1 MGEVKNE
8 NKYKGLS
15 ITGVNDEENISIIV
29 NEEKQVINV
38 IRQDAERI
46 SNDIYKLENT
56 VFSKLWGGLMVLLLI
71 VYGVFA
77 SLKWLANYM
86 SMIAMIRYVESMGL
100 DGPSKAEI
108 EVYVREEVRRIFRR
122 EWGG

>member
-56 VFSKLWGGLMVLLLI
+56 VFSKL
-71 VYGVFA
+71 
-77 SLKWLANYM
+77 
-86 SMIAMIRYVESMGL
+86 
-100 DGPSKAEI
+100 
-108 EVYVREEVRRIFRR
+108 
-122 EWGG
+122 

>member
-1 MGEVKNE
+1 
-8 NKYKGLS
+8 
-15 ITGVNDEENISIIV
+15 
-29 NEEKQVINV
+29 
-38 IRQDAERI
+38 
-46 SNDIYKLENT
+46 
-56 VFSKLWGGLMVLLLI
+56 MVLLLI

-122 EWGG
+122 E